1 MRLRM
6 QPLPSC
12 EQENAV
18 VEAART
24 AEWTPELQAH
34 RASCAVCADAAL
46 VAEFLCQEQ
55 EQDVKVPDAGLIWWK
70 AEIRRKLELQDQALK
85 PVRWAERAAAVA
97 LVAVAGYLVSTGT
110 LVPLLA
116 AATVV
121 AALGSAGSL
130 LFLAGARK

>member
-46 VAEFLCQEQ
+46 VAEFLCQEH